1 MKLMRRFE
9 SFLETGIEGFF
20 NRKLASQLQPA
31 ELLLALVKRLEEE
44 QTQGFLLEEIHIQVS
59 QEDYEQ
65 LQKPQKSMPE
75 GVMAWLSRRFLE
87 EAVDRSLEVERDM
100 PIFLDPVEVLASGMF
115 KVVVQKVPKA
125 ETQEEEGCTRVFQA
139 LSGESLLSSRKCASL
154 LASLCIHEGPGAGKR
169 FLCADGRVNM
179 GRREQN
185 EIPLE
190 DRNASR
196 LHAYVQWEDN
206 RHILYDAKSLNG
218 TFVNG
223 HRIMRQVLEP
233 DDLVRI
239 GHTVLRYE
247 VENND
252 R

>member
-44 QTQGFLLEEIHIQVS
+44 QAQGFLLEEVHIQVS

-65 LQKPQKSMPE
+65 LQKPQKPMSE
-75 GVMAWLSRRFLE
+75 GVTAWLSRRLLE
-87 EAVDRSLEVERDM
+87 EAAEMGLDVQRDL
-100 PIFLDPVEVLASGMF
+100 PIFLDPVDNLSSGML
-115 KVVVQKVPKA
+115 KMVVQKVPQA
-125 ETQEEEGCTRVFQA
+125 ESREEEGCTRVFQTLA
-139 LSGESLLSSRKCASL
+139 GASLLSPRKSFVL
-154 LASLCIHEGPGAGKR
+154 LASLCIHEGPGVGKR
-169 FLCADGRVNM
+169 FICADGRVNM

-190 DRNASR
+190 DRNSSR

-206 RHILYDAKSLNG
+206 RHVLYDAKSLNG

>member
-1 MKLMRRFE
+1 M
-9 SFLETGIEGFF
+9 ETGIEGFF

-75 GVMAWLSRRFLE
+75 GVMAWLSRRLLE
-87 EAVDRSLEVERDM
+87 EAVDRNLEVELDM

-218 TFVNG
+218 TIVNG

>member
-1 MKLMRRFE
+1 MRRFE

-44 QTQGFLLEEIHIQVS
+44 QAQGFLLEEVQIQVS

-65 LQKPQKSMPE
+65 LQKPKKPMAE
-75 GVMAWLSRRFLE
+75 GVEAWLSRRFLE
-87 EAVDRSLEVERDM
+87 EAVERGLEAQRDM
-100 PIFLDPVEVLASGMF
+100 PIFLESAESLSSGMF
-115 KVVVQKVPKA
+115 KLVVQKSAQA
-125 ETQEEEGCTRVFQA
+125 ENREEEGCTRVFQT
-139 LSGESLLSSRKCASL
+139 LSGASLLAPGKSSSL
-154 LASLCIHEGPGAGKR
+154 LASLCIHEGPGVGKR

-196 LHAYVQWEDN
+196 LHAYVQWEDK

>member
-75 GVMAWLSRRFLE
+75 GVMAWLSRRLLE
-87 EAVDRSLEVERDM
+87 EAVDRSLEVECDM

-139 LSGESLLSSRKCASL
+139 LSGSHCCRLENAL
-154 LASLCIHEGPGAGKR
+154 R
-169 FLCADGRVNM
+169 FLLLYAFMRALAQASGFSALTAASIWGGGSKMKSRWKIAMPAGCTPMSSGKIIVIFFMMRKVLMA
-179 GRREQN
+179 
-185 EIPLE
+185 PLLM
-190 DRNASR
+190 AIA
-196 LHAYVQWEDN
+196 L
-206 RHILYDAKSLNG
+206 
-218 TFVNG
+218 
-223 HRIMRQVLEP
+223 
-233 DDLVRI
+233 
-239 GHTVLRYE
+239 
-247 VENND
+247 
-252 R
+252 

>member
-1 MKLMRRFE
+1 M
-9 SFLETGIEGFF
+9 
-20 NRKLASQLQPA
+20 QPA

-75 GVMAWLSRRFLE
+75 GVMAWLSRRLLE
-87 EAVDRSLEVERDM
+87 EAVDRSLEVECDM